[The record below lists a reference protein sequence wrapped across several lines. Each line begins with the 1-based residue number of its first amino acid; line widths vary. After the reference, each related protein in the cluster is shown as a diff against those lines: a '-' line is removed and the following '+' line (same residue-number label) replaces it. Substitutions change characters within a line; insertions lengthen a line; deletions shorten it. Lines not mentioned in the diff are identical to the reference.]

1 MVRATVLLL
10 ACVFASGCFV
20 FDELDKGNKILDQNF
35 SKAAEKAPAQSAPAE
50 TGSAPQAGGGWWANA
65 KSLNGPPTS
74 DGKNAVVSCTV
85 GKTTKFMRKD
95 DCLSQGG
102 HPKS

>member
-1 MVRATVLLL
+1 MVRVIVLLL

-20 FDELDKGNKILDQNF
+20 FDELDKGEKILEEM
-35 SKAAEKAPAQSAPAE
+35 SPTKPAAAPAE
-50 TGSAPQAGGGWWANA
+50 QRSRGAGGRRAGGRTR
-65 KSLNGPPTS
+65 SRSSGRPT
-74 DGKNAVVSCTV
+74 GEGENPVVSCTI
-85 GKTTKFMRKD
+85 GKATKFMRRG